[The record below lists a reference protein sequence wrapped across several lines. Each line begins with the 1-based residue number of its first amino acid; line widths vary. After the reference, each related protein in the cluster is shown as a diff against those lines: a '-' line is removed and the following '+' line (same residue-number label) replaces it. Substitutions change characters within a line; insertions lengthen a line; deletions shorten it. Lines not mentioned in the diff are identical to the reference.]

1 MSASTKPQQRQDCPA
16 VARAPEVPSETEL
29 LLRRLVAVETM
40 SHWKVELQAKQR
52 RLDLCAE
59 MIGVEPG
66 EIEQLEQEVARFTRC
81 SKAIL
86 WNPEGGE

>member
-1 MSASTKPQQRQDCPA
+1 MNALEKAIQRQACLD
-16 VARAPEVPSETEL
+16 VPSETEL
-29 LLRRLVAVETM
+29 LLRRLEAVEIM

-59 MIGVEPG
+59 LVGVEPE
-66 EIEQLEQEVARFTRC
+66 EIEQLQQEVARFSRC

-86 WNPEGGE
+86 WNPMGDE